1 VADLG
6 SRRDGLAVTLALEL
20 RNVSVAFGATV
31 ALSDV
36 TFELL
41 AGEVH
46 VLAGE
51 NGAGKSTLIRVIA
64 GAERGYTGELRV
76 RGRAVRFAGPADAVR
91 TGIATIHQELS
102 LVPSLTVAENLA
114 LGAPGSSFGVVNVR
128 AVKEAARVAL
138 GRVELDLDPDAPVE
152 RLTLGER
159 QLVEI
164 ARALAREASVLVM
177 DEPTSALSE
186 SEAARLFVRLDEL
199 VRRGTSIVY
208 ISHRLHEIERVASR
222 VTVLRDGRRV
232 FTKPAAELGREALV
246 TAMLGR
252 AVSLRAFAGT
262 PTPKKPKLRVAARFP
277 AAVSPSGSVA
287 FEVGEGEIVG
297 LAGARGSGTSELLRA
312 LGGDLPG
319 LLAGTTLDGR
329 AYAPVTPRAA
339 LAEGVAYVAADR
351 TDSVLSNLGV
361 RDNAM
366 LSRPGDAAHEFVDR
380 RAERQR
386 LDPETRRLRVKA
398 ADLDVEVGSLSG
410 GNQQKVALLRALFAT
425 PRVLLLDDPARGVD
439 LGARA
444 DLYERLHQAA
454 KEGMSVLFASSDLT
468 ELVEHADRVL
478 VLFRGTLIAEV
489 PRAELEEDRLL
500 TLSMGG
506 AA

>member
-1 VADLG
+1 M
-6 SRRDGLAVTLALEL
+6 TPALEL
-20 RNVSVAFGATV
+20 RGVSVVFGATV
-31 ALSDV
+31 ALSEV

-41 AGEVH
+41 PGEVH

-64 GAERGYTGELRV
+64 GAERAYTGELRV
-76 RGRAVRFAGPADAVR
+76 QGRAVRFAGPADAVR
-91 TGIATIHQELS
+91 AGIATIHQELS
-102 LVPSLTVAENLA
+102 LVPALTVAENLA
-114 LGAPGSSFGVVNVR
+114 LGAPGSPFGVVSAR
-128 AVKEAARVAL
+128 AVANGARVAL
-138 GRVELDLDPDAPVE
+138 GRVGLDVDPDAPVE
-152 RLTLGER
+152 SLTLAER

-164 ARALAREASVLVM
+164 ARALAREARVLVM

-186 SEAARLFVRLDEL
+186 AEAARLFSQLDDL
-199 VRRGTSIVY
+199 VRRGTSVIY

-222 VTVLRDGRRV
+222 ITVLRDGQRV
-232 FTKPAAELGREALV
+232 LTKPAAELGRDALV

-252 AVSLRAFAGT
+252 ALTRRAFAGT
-262 PTPKKPKLRVAARFP
+262 STQKKLRLRAIARFP
-277 AAVSPSGSVA
+277 AAVSESASVT

-319 LLAGTTLDGR
+319 LIAGTELDGR
-329 AYAPVTPRAA
+329 AYAPGTPRAA
-339 LAEGVAYVAADR
+339 MAEGVAYVAADR
-351 TDSVLSNLGV
+351 SDSVLTNLGV

-366 LSRPGDAAHEFVDR
+366 LSRPADAAHQLVDR
-380 RAERQR
+380 RVERKR
-386 LDPETRRLRVKA
+386 LEPEARRLRLKA
-398 ADLDVEVGSLSG
+398 PDLDAEAGSLSG

-444 DLYERLHQAA
+444 DLYERLHDAA
-454 KEGMSVLFASSDLT
+454 KEGMSVLFASSDLG

-478 VLFRGTLIAEV
+478 VLFRGSLVADV
-489 PRAELEEDRLL
+489 PRAELEQDRLL

-506 AA
+506 AP

>member
-1 VADLG
+1 MTA
-6 SRRDGLAVTLALEL
+6 ALEL
-20 RNVSVAFGATV
+20 RGVSVAFGATV
-31 ALSDV
+31 ALSSV
-36 TFELL
+36 SFELL
-41 AGEVH
+41 PAEVH

-76 RGRAVRFAGPADAVR
+76 RGRAVRFAGPADAVQS
-91 TGIATIHQELS
+91 GIATIHQELS
-102 LVPSLTVAENLA
+102 LVPSLSVAENLR
-114 LGAPGSSFGVVNVR
+114 LGAPGSPFGLVKAR
-128 AVKEAARVAL
+128 ADAEAARVAL
-138 GRVELDLDPDAPVE
+138 ARVELELDPDAPVGS
-152 RLTLGER
+152 LTLGER

-186 SEAARLFVRLDEL
+186 SEAERLFARLDEL
-199 VRRGTSIVY
+199 VRRGTSVIY

-222 VTVLRDGRRV
+222 ITVLRDGQRV
-232 FTKPAAELGREALV
+232 LTKPAAELGREALV

-252 AVSLRAFAGT
+252 AVPGRAFAGN
-262 PTPKKPKLRVAARFP
+262 PTQKRPRLRVRSRFP
-277 AAVSPSGSVA
+277 AAVGPSAAVA
-287 FEVGEGEIVG
+287 FEVGAGEIVG

-319 LLAGTTLDGR
+319 LVAGTELDGR
-329 AYAPVTPRAA
+329 PYAPGTPRAA
-339 LAEGVAYVAADR
+339 VAEGVAYVAADR
-351 TDSVLSNLGV
+351 RDSVLTNLGV

-366 LSRPGDAAHEFVDR
+366 LSRPGDAAHAVVDR
-380 RAERQR
+380 RVERQR
-386 LDPETRRLRVKA
+386 LEPEAKRLRLKA
-398 ADLDVEVGSLSG
+398 PDLDATAGSLSG

-444 DLYERLHQAA
+444 DLYERLHDAA
-454 KEGMSVLFASSDLT
+454 KEGTSVLFASSDLG

-478 VLFRGTLIAEV
+478 VLFRGTLVADV
-489 PRAELEEDRLL
+489 PSAELEEDRLL

>member
-1 VADLG
+1 M
-6 SRRDGLAVTLALEL
+6 TPALEL
-20 RNVSVAFGATV
+20 RGVSVVFGATV
-31 ALSDV
+31 ALSEV

-41 AGEVH
+41 PGEVH

-64 GAERGYTGELRV
+64 GAERAYTGELRV
-76 RGRAVRFAGPADAVR
+76 QGRAVRFAGPADAVR
-91 TGIATIHQELS
+91 AGIATIHQELS
-102 LVPSLTVAENLA
+102 LVPALTVAENLA
-114 LGAPGSSFGVVNVR
+114 LGAPGSPFGVVSAR
-128 AVKEAARVAL
+128 AVANGARVAL
-138 GRVELDLDPDAPVE
+138 GRVGLDVDPDAPVE
-152 RLTLGER
+152 SLTLAER

-164 ARALAREASVLVM
+164 ARALAREARVLVM

-186 SEAARLFVRLDEL
+186 SEAARLFSQLDDL
-199 VRRGTSIVY
+199 VRRGTSVIY

-222 VTVLRDGRRV
+222 ITVLRDGQRV
-232 FTKPAAELGREALV
+232 LTKPAAELGRDALV

-252 AVSLRAFAGT
+252 ALTRRAFAGT
-262 PTPKKPKLRVAARFP
+262 STQKRLRLRAIARFP
-277 AAVSPSGSVA
+277 AAVSESASVT

-319 LLAGTTLDGR
+319 LIAGTELDGR
-329 AYAPVTPRAA
+329 AYAPGTPRAA
-339 LAEGVAYVAADR
+339 MAEGVAYVAADR
-351 TDSVLSNLGV
+351 SDSVLTNLGV

-366 LSRPGDAAHEFVDR
+366 LSRPADAAHQLVDR
-380 RAERQR
+380 RVERKR
-386 LDPETRRLRVKA
+386 LEPEARRLRLKA
-398 ADLDVEVGSLSG
+398 PDLDAEAGSLSG

-444 DLYERLHQAA
+444 DLYERLHDAA
-454 KEGMSVLFASSDLT
+454 KEGMSVLFASSDLG

-478 VLFRGTLIAEV
+478 VLFRGSLVADV
-489 PRAELEEDRLL
+489 PRAELEQDRLL

-506 AA
+506 AP